1 MRLITSLVRASDYRY
16 CVCSSR
22 RRPMEPT
29 ADRASTLHLL
39 TPRLSRLRTMGYE
52 VGRLNLESIQLLHPI
67 SSYDQAAYSVCGFS
81 IASEE
86 QTKWQFVAS
95 AEIFTRVLTPLSY
108 CRVIFG

>member
-1 MRLITSLVRASDYRY
+1 MQHQQQQHFIHTQRGDASLGVKLITSLVRASDYRY

-52 VGRLNLESIQLLHPI
+52 VGRLNLESIQLLRPI
-67 SSYDQAAYSVCGFS
+67 SSCDQAAYS
-81 IASEE
+81 I
-86 QTKWQFVAS
+86 
-95 AEIFTRVLTPLSY
+95 
-108 CRVIFG
+108 

>member
-1 MRLITSLVRASDYRY
+1 MQHQQQQQHFIHTQRGDASLGVKLITSLVRASDYRY

-52 VGRLNLESIQLLHPI
+52 VGRLNLESTQLLHPI
-67 SSYDQAAYSVCGFS
+67 SSCDQAAYSICGFS
-81 IASEE
+81 VASEE
-86 QTKWQFVAS
+86 QTK
-95 AEIFTRVLTPLSY
+95 
-108 CRVIFG
+108 